1 MPVRCTV
8 GAAMAW
14 HGRCSIF
21 PMLLWSA
28 LKSRRHG
35 KWTANDF
42 VNKMIRVNLLS
53 EALDGLG
60 RWYVA
65 IPPFLIIS
73 FLAALFFVTGEGQER
88 LREAGERLQTSAARE
103 HAIEALQNS
112 LAQAV
117 AAQRGFLLT
126 EDPRYV
132 APYDRAVAEV
142 EPQLEQLRLAYARSD
157 TGPRQVRDLHV
168 LIGKRLADLSMI
180 LAIQKKQGAP
190 AAVALVKTNAGADTD
205 AKIGDILSALRDREA
220 GEHNAAHAHWTISLT
235 LSRWITLSGTIFNM
249 LLVGVA
255 SRLVW
260 LDIRRRTALTA
271 ELRDQKLQLERQV
284 EDRTREL
291 VELSTHLQNVAER
304 EKASLARELHDEL
317 GGLLVG
323 ARMDISWAEQHL
335 TKNDAD
341 LKQRLHRVQQNLS
354 AGVDL
359 KRRIIEE
366 LRPTLLDNVGLFA
379 ALRWQMKETCGR
391 AGLKCIESY
400 PDEEPR
406 FKSEASI
413 ALFRIAQEAFG
424 NILKHSGAKTAD
436 ISLDM
441 DDETLLMRIADDGIG
456 IPPDQFMSIASH
468 GFASMRH
475 RVRALGGRLDVRS
488 PTSGGTM
495 LIVQL
500 SIANALAQ
508 VGESE
513 ST

>member
-1 MPVRCTV
+1 
-8 GAAMAW
+8 
-14 HGRCSIF
+14 
-21 PMLLWSA
+21 
-28 LKSRRHG
+28 
-35 KWTANDF
+35 
-42 VNKMIRVNLLS
+42 MIRVNLLS

-88 LREAGERLQTSAARE
+88 LQEAGERLQTSAARE

-112 LAQAV
+112 LAQYV

-126 EDPRYV
+126 EDPRYL

-142 EPQLEQLRLAYARSD
+142 EPQLEKLRLAYARSD
-157 TGPRQVRDLHV
+157 MGLRQVRDLHV
-168 LIGKRLADLSMI
+168 LIGKRLADLSMT
-180 LAIQKKQGAP
+180 LAIQKKQGVP
-190 AAVALVKTNAGADTD
+190 AAVGLVKTNAGADTD
-205 AKIGDILSALRDREA
+205 AKIGDILGVLRDREA
-220 GEHNAAHAHWTISLT
+220 GEHNAAHAHWTGSLT

-249 LLVGVA
+249 LLVGIA

-323 ARMDISWAEQHL
+323 ARMDLSWAEQHL

-341 LKQRLHRVQQNLS
+341 LKQRLNRVQQNLS

-379 ALRWQMKETCGR
+379 ALRWQMKEACGR

-413 ALFRIAQEAFG
+413 ALFRIAQEAFS

-441 DDETLLMRIADDGIG
+441 DDETLLVRIADDGIG
-456 IPPDQFMSIASH
+456 IPPAQFISIASH
-468 GFASMRH
+468 GLASMRH

-488 PTSGGTM
+488 PPSGGTM
-495 LIVQL
+495 LIVQIP
-500 SIANALAQ
+500 IANALAQ
-508 VGESE
+508 VGEPE